1 MPGVN
6 VRRDGVGSP
15 EPTADREH
23 TQVANLCYEGEHTQ
37 VENLCYGGAP
47 RQVNCGSTRPASAVP
62 NRIGRMPGVNVRRDG
77 TGSPEPPRHHRASRG
92 RVYQIFFTSRFGFGG
107 GSVRFMSSLG
117 RLPPPPPPPSLFFS
131 LTPVWASSQR

>member
-37 VENLCYGGAP
+37 VENLCYE
-47 RQVNCGSTRPASAVP
+47 REHTQVANQYCPVRSRIAATGYDHTPPEKCG
-62 NRIGRMPGVNVRRDG
+62 
-77 TGSPEPPRHHRASRG
+77 
-92 RVYQIFFTSRFGFGG
+92 RFGKT
-107 GSVRFMSSLG
+107 VCL
-117 RLPPPPPPPSLFFS
+117 LVFS
-131 LTPVWASSQR
+131 QTR

>member
-62 NRIGRMPGVNVRRDG
+62 NRMAGC
-77 TGSPEPPRHHRASRG
+77 PE
-92 RVYQIFFTSRFGFGG
+92 
-107 GSVRFMSSLG
+107 
-117 RLPPPPPPPSLFFS
+117 
-131 LTPVWASSQR
+131 